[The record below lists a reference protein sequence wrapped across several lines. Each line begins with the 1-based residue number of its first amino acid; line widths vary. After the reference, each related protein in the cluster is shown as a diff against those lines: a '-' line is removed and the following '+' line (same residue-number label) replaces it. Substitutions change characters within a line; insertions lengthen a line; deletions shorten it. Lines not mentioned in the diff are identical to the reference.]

1 MVSPTRVYIDEKEKH
16 ENRARAIEMAIIGK
30 FVQAT
35 YPTAFQIY
43 QLNVLTINFP
53 SLLVVGNGSKK
64 SFSAPKC
71 CKIMFTKAIWAFLT
85 FWRQIC
91 FKNLFLIQFAPC
103 RQWSNFGEELWKFI
117 VGKQPTY
124 DLTVN
129 LLEIQLKNFY
139 FTKKKFIILNFSC

>member
-16 ENRARAIEMAIIGK
+16 ENRTRAIEMAIIGK

-53 SLLVVGNGSKK
+53 SLLVVVNGSKK

-71 CKIMFTKAIWAFLT
+71 CKIMFTKAI
-85 FWRQIC
+85 
-91 FKNLFLIQFAPC
+91 
-103 RQWSNFGEELWKFI
+103 
-117 VGKQPTY
+117 
-124 DLTVN
+124 
-129 LLEIQLKNFY
+129 
-139 FTKKKFIILNFSC
+139 